1 MWCGL
6 FALLPM
12 KKDNKKE
19 INQYLI
25 LYLKPEK
32 ETGRINSPLL
42 DKGALI
48 YYMNVVCAVLQMAF
62 CACQHKRKRRELPA
76 ERSAARGEQS
86 RKRST
91 FLTGTGIKSMTR
103 KSGSTNASPFPLLTG
118 TSRPKRRN
126 GGRHGRGFAIRRWS
140 RTDTRSA

>member
-48 YYMNVVCAVLQMAF
+48 YYMNVVCAVLQTAF
-62 CACQHKRKRRELPA
+62 CACRHKRKRRELPA

-103 KSGSTNASPFPLLTG
+103 KSGSINVNPFPLPTG

-126 GGRHGRGFAIRRWS
+126 GGRHGRNSVIRRWS
-140 RTDTRSA
+140 RTDTPSA